1 MLSNAA
7 EKSTKKKQNKIAKI
21 LAKKLERGEV
31 GESIKRKVLEVYCEK
46 EKG

>member
-1 MLSNAA
+1 MLLKNLP
-7 EKSTKKKQNKIAKI
+7 KKQNKIAKI